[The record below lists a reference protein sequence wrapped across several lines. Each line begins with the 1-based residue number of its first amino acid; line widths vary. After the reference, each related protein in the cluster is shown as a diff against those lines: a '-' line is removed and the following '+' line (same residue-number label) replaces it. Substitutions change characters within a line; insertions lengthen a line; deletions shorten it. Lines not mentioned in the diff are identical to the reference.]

1 MGIAIKV
8 VIRSYFR
15 PEVYKLY
22 QFGLP
27 SIPKAK
33 NLVLIIRNLIYWNKY
48 LSQGLIAILRK
59 MTQAT
64 AAERWGSGG
73 RGTPPPRTPTTANT
87 KH

>member
-1 MGIAIKV
+1 MSDGRNERVNLTTSIGIAVKV

-33 NLVLIIRNLIYWNKY
+33 NLVLIIRNFW
-48 LSQGLIAILRK
+48 R
-59 MTQAT
+59 
-64 AAERWGSGG
+64 
-73 RGTPPPRTPTTANT
+73 
-87 KH
+87 

>member
-1 MGIAIKV
+1 MALILNKNVYFTILCPFFMSDDRDERVNLTTSIGIAIKV

-33 NLVLIIRNLIYWNKY
+33 NLVLILQNLIYLEIN
-48 LSQGLIAILRK
+48 ILAK
-59 MTQAT
+59 A
-64 AAERWGSGG
+64 
-73 RGTPPPRTPTTANT
+73 
-87 KH
+87 